1 MENEQTNK
9 HFCALEISSRAV
21 RLVYGFV
28 YEGLVRVLHAV
39 ETNVDALKDGYV
51 ETSDALTMAI
61 KNVISSTNDALKI
74 KIKEVVLAVPPMG
87 LCFARES
94 TTCTTIDIN
103 NRIVQH
109 DINNCLSQL
118 RKIKF
123 NETTRVV
130 DVIPYKYVLNNN
142 ETLYEPP
149 LGKISSQLTVHASIY
164 GLENKLVD
172 GYIKACTDASLN
184 VRQVVISP
192 LAASMYLPRNERIPS
207 AYYLLNIGAKISI
220 LTLINRGLIVQ
231 NACFNFGGDKITQSL
246 SDKLRLSFKDAKML
260 KEKYGMDIEPSF
272 KCPVFEKYSI
282 RDISSVIQEAIDPLI
297 SSIGNKINAWSSID
311 HTINPIILTGGGSKL
326 YGLKSL
332 IEQKVQGI
340 QVLDFSPYSFGARD
354 KSFQNCLGMISYAD
368 KYLSKKDEDSYIK
381 TSVSRVGNEKA
392 KNSKGN
398 TTSYR
403 IEEEL

>member
-142 ETLYEPP
+142 ETYFEFWCDECN
-149 LGKISSQLTVHASIY
+149 IDIY
-164 GLENKLVD
+164 
-172 GYIKACTDASLN
+172 
-184 VRQVVISP
+184 
-192 LAASMYLPRNERIPS
+192 
-207 AYYLLNIGAKISI
+207 
-220 LTLINRGLIVQ
+220 
-231 NACFNFGGDKITQSL
+231 
-246 SDKLRLSFKDAKML
+246 
-260 KEKYGMDIEPSF
+260 
-272 KCPVFEKYSI
+272 
-282 RDISSVIQEAIDPLI
+282 IQ
-297 SSIGNKINAWSSID
+297 
-311 HTINPIILTGGGSKL
+311 
-326 YGLKSL
+326 
-332 IEQKVQGI
+332 Q
-340 QVLDFSPYSFGARD
+340 
-354 KSFQNCLGMISYAD
+354 
-368 KYLSKKDEDSYIK
+368 EDSPQ
-381 TSVSRVGNEKA
+381 
-392 KNSKGN
+392 
-398 TTSYR
+398 
-403 IEEEL
+403 

>member
-192 LAASMYLPRNERIPS
+192 LAASMYLPKNERIPS

-297 SSIGNKINAWSSID
+297 SSIGNKINAWSSLD
-311 HTINPIILTGGGSKL
+311 HTINPIILTGGGSK
-326 YGLKSL
+326 
-332 IEQKVQGI
+332 
-340 QVLDFSPYSFGARD
+340 
-354 KSFQNCLGMISYAD
+354 
-368 KYLSKKDEDSYIK
+368 
-381 TSVSRVGNEKA
+381 
-392 KNSKGN
+392 
-398 TTSYR
+398 
-403 IEEEL
+403 